1 MTHTARGARPH
12 PGAGPV
18 VVCTE
23 APTAHTTAHVTG
35 SPGRADSGAA
45 GQPVPAGAA
54 EGTGSLFHSPLV
66 ACQASSSAPLRQ

>member
-23 APTAHTTAHVTG
+23 APPAHTTARVTG
-35 SPGRADSGAA
+35 SPGRADSGAV
-45 GQPVPAGAA
+45 GQPVA
-54 EGTGSLFHSPLV
+54 GTGSLFHSPLV
-66 ACQASSSAPLRQ
+66 ACHASSSAPLRQ